1 MKNFFK
7 GVAIIS
13 TLLLSSNINAAPH
26 KNGDKI
32 FRAGASITVPDDGK
46 YRLAF
51 DGNTSDLRISMK
63 EAVSPSFD
71 FLYFLDRNWAV
82 EFHTSIPVT
91 HKIDFHNAGGTVDFG
106 ETSSAPLTF
115 SAVYYLDKDWNFKPY
130 VGAGFHYTL
139 FFSNKLSSYAEEEAS
154 FDGLKFKNA
163 FGLALQTGFDYQL
176 TRNWSV
182 NANVRF
188 MTMSSDA
195 KFTYRTNTNVKA
207 GVDMNPWVGSFMVGY
222 QF

>member
-1 MKNFFK
+1 M
-7 GVAIIS
+7 
-13 TLLLSSNINAAPH
+13 
-26 KNGDKI
+26 
-32 FRAGASITVPDDGK
+32 
-46 YRLAF
+46 
-51 DGNTSDLRISMK
+51 
-63 EAVSPSFD
+63 
-71 FLYFLDRNWAV
+71 
-82 EFHTSIPVT
+82 
-91 HKIDFHNAGGTVDFG
+91 
-106 ETSSAPLTF
+106 
-115 SAVYYLDKDWNFKPY
+115 DKDWNFKPY